1 MKILIFNTLYYPQ
14 KLGGAEVS
22 IQLLAETL
30 VKMGHEVKVVSLI
43 NDMNISNSNVNGVHC
58 AYYPIPNIYWP
69 FGNVRENVIK
79 KAVWHFLDCF
89 NIKSYFIAINEI
101 KVFNPDIVHT
111 NNLAGWS
118 ISVWS
123 AAKRYNKKIVHTT
136 RDYYLIHPNSTL
148 FKRGGIVDDGSF
160 LVNFINF
167 PKKLASRNVDVFV
180 GISDFIRDIHLK
192 NNFFIKAKNE
202 TIYNS
207 VTPVVKHKLIHK
219 SDTCKRRIGFIGR
232 LTKEKGFD
240 VFCNMAKSLKD
251 NDKYEFIAAGDFMG
265 ESSEIYINAKE
276 NGVELLG
283 YIPPAVFLE
292 MTDIVILPIKWNEP
306 FGRVV
311 VECVLSGK
319 IVISTPV
326 GGITELSRILP
337 NIYLTDKIEKEFT
350 NFLDMDAIPVV
361 EMDMGV
367 FDENHIASK
376 YINAYFS

>member
-22 IQLLAETL
+22 VQLLAETL
-30 VKMGHEVKVVSLI
+30 VKMGHEVKVVSLV
-43 NDMNISNSNVNGVHC
+43 NNPNISNNNVNGVHC
-58 AYYPIPNIYWP
+58 RYYPIPNIYWP
-69 FGNVRENVIK
+69 FGNIRVNLIK
-79 KAVWHFLDCF
+79 KLAWHILDCF
-89 NIKSYFIAINEI
+89 NIKSYFIALNEI
-101 KVFNPDIVHT
+101 KTFNPDVVHT

-118 ISVWS
+118 VSVWS
-123 AAKRYNKKIVHTT
+123 ASKRYNKKVVHTT

-148 FKRGGIVDDGSF
+148 FKNGKIVDDGSF
-160 LVNFINF
+160 LVNLINF
-167 PKKLASRNVDVFV
+167 PKKLASKNVDVFV

-192 NNFFIKAKNE
+192 NNFFIKAESK

-207 VTPVVKHKLIHK
+207 VMPVIENK
-219 SDTCKRRIGFIGR
+219 SVHENDVCKRRIGFIGR

-240 VFCNMAKSLKD
+240 VFCHMAKSLKD
-251 NDKYEFIAAGDFMG
+251 NYKYKFIAAGDFMG
-265 ESSEIYINAKE
+265 ENSEIYINAKKT
-276 NGVELLG
+276 GVDLLG
-283 YIPPAVFLE
+283 YISLENFLE

-337 NIYLTDKIEKEFT
+337 NIYLTANIEKDFT
-350 NFLDMDAIPVV
+350 NFLDIEAMPVT
-361 EMDMGV
+361 EMEKGI
-367 FDENHIASK
+367 FDEKNIANK
-376 YINAYFS
+376 YIDTYFN